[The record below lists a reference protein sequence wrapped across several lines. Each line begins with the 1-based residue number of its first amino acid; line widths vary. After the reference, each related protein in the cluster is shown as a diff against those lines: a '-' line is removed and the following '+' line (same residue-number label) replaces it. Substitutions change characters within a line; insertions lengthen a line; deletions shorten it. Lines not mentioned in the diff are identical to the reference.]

1 MVSGRLSGNRE
12 FMCSGKLLWAQS
24 AAWNEGKEAEVE
36 QSGFERKF
44 VRGGTAK

>member
-24 AAWNEGKEAEVE
+24 AAWNEGKKAEVE